1 MLRRMP
7 RIQLCLPKDLYQQVK
22 EHGLPASKIFQ
33 EAVREDLYRR
43 GKVAALDDFDQ
54 PVPESCR
61 NEPLVAE

>member
-7 RIQLCLPKDLYQQVK
+7 RIQLCLPKDLYQ
-22 EHGLPASKIFQ
+22 HGLPASKIFQ

-61 NEPLVAE
+61 IEPLVAE